1 MTNHTLEPVVGMAA
15 TKIVG
20 TDRYPYTISSIT
32 GKKGNRTITLTRD
45 DHTPDENHSYEYGGT
60 QSYSYTTN
68 PNGNE
73 EYIQEKNWVRE
84 NTYKLSWKN
93 KSTGR
98 LRKATS
104 GAICLGSRR
113 YYQDPSF

>member
-1 MTNHTLEPVVGMAA
+1 
-15 TKIVG
+15 
-20 TDRYPYTISSIT
+20 
-32 GKKGNRTITLTRD
+32 
-45 DHTPDENHSYEYGGT
+45 EYGGT

-68 PNGNE
+68 PNGNK

-93 KSTGR
+93 ESTGR
-98 LRKATS
+98 FRKATS